1 LPRAFTSYVTS
12 THEPAQGSTVALPV
26 EVRVIGALLAFEIA
40 AGLWFALNW
49 PPGMSVFLSQIPA
62 FGAVGMLWGF
72 LPREPKDAFSSW
84 FGARLRRPVVWIS
97 MTALFATMLG
107 ASCFVNTVVV
117 SGAPNDPTWIHR
129 HDGRAARSST
139 AGLAPADS
147 QRLRRGTG
155 PLYFWVWTSP
165 VGRRVWLRSST
176 QLTPDE
182 LVVLPWRPTALE
194 YPDSFESPAV
204 LLALPGKQVLAELGS
219 PTPMRMLVLEADGGD
234 TLAVSPVTN
243 AGAISFSFL
252 DAAALSDADTA
263 TWRAAADSLTGGFD
277 QDLLSFWK
285 LQARGQRTTR
295 ALRADERV
303 QVVVLDP
310 NGKSVWKREVT
321 LHAGTTTTLVAP

>member
-1 LPRAFTSYVTS
+1 MTS
-12 THEPAQGSTVALPV
+12 TQEPAQGSAVALPV

-72 LPREPKDAFSSW
+72 LPREPKDAFSTW
-84 FGARLRRPVVWIS
+84 FGARLRKPLVWTS
-97 MTALFATMLG
+97 MTALFATLLG
-107 ASCFVNTVVV
+107 ASCFVNTVAV

-129 HDGRAARSST
+129 HDGRAERST
-139 AGLAPADS
+139 EGTLAPADS

-165 VGRRVWLRSST
+165 LGRRVWLRSST
-176 QLTPDE
+176 LLTPDE
-182 LVVLPWRPTALE
+182 LRVLPWRRTALE
-194 YPDSFESPAV
+194 YPDSFEPPAV

-219 PTPMRMLVLEADGGD
+219 STPLRMALLEVDGGD
-234 TLAVSPVTN
+234 TLAITPVTT

-252 DAAALSDADTA
+252 DAPPASDADSVV
-263 TWRAAADSLTGGFD
+263 WRTAADSLTGGFD
-277 QDLLSFWK
+277 PDLLSFWK
-285 LQARGQRTTR
+285 LQARSQATTR
-295 ALRADERV
+295 AMRADERV

-310 NGKSVWKREVT
+310 NGKSIWKREVT